1 MTVSAWYK
9 CGRELMHLTTLL
21 KHPCAQK
28 VAFCRGVG
36 FDKSRLLKRR
46 KKSSV
51 GAPVPLGSPLLCD
64 AATPVLCV
72 FFVVRPLLPPAGAVQ
87 LLQPLLCTYT
97 EYFTTGV
104 MAVAGVE
111 MVLCIIVVLLNTY
124 KDIHVKDIDPTCVRK
139 TCCVACTCTNM
150 YKHVHVYSTYP
161 AQMML
166 PCWRICWGAW
176 YTMQWM

>member
-1 MTVSAWYK
+1 
-9 CGRELMHLTTLL
+9 MHLHVTTLL

-28 VAFCRGVG
+28 VAFCRGIG
-36 FDKSRLLKRR
+36 FDKSWLLKR

-51 GAPVPLGSPLLCD
+51 GAPVPLGCPLLCD
-64 AATPVLCV
+64 AAAPVLCI
-72 FFVVRPLLPPAGAVQ
+72 FFVVRPLLPPAGAIQ
-87 LLQPLLCTYT
+87 LLQPLLCT

-124 KDIHVKDIDPTCVRK
+124 MDIKDIDPTCVRK
-139 TCCVACTCTNM
+139 TCCVACTCTCVLYLPCPENF
-150 YKHVHVYSTYP
+150 
-161 AQMML
+161 MMF

-176 YTMQWM
+176 YTMQWI